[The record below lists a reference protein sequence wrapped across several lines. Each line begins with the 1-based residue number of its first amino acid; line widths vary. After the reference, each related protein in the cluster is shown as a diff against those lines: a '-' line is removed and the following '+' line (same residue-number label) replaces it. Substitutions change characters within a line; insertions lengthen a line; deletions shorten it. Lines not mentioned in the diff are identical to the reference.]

1 MSSTINP
8 PTARSVASSVQPAHP
23 ESVAATIPRRH
34 DLDALRAIA
43 MLLGIALHG
52 ALSFFPM
59 PDAGW
64 SIHDVRQSSV
74 FGLFTALIHGFRM
87 PLFFL
92 ISGFFTAM
100 LWRKRGLRALLK
112 QRFKRVFLP
121 LMIGMV
127 TIIPAVWVVIIGTAI
142 YQAQSPGTQGEENI
156 WTAARSGNLEVIQS
170 EIAAGAPL
178 NQRDPIFG
186 ATPLALATWQGNT
199 GIMEALI
206 SGGAEVN
213 ARNRDG
219 ATPLHGA
226 ALLGR
231 SEAFDMLISHGGSLA
246 ERDRAGSTPTDRL
259 NASWG
264 RTMIVVGFM
273 GAVVD
278 QDSLFE
284 GRKAIARRLES
295 ERSDPAVEATAAP
308 IVAANEISKIDGQQQ
323 MAGLSIGLVL
333 LEFFPLFHHLWFLW
347 FLCWLV
353 GAFAIYA
360 LVSERFSWKMP
371 SWLVISPLRYAWL
384 IPLTLIP
391 QAMMGLIGPSFG
403 PDTSTGLLPM
413 PQILLYYAI
422 FFFFGALYFDSDDR
436 EARLGRRWYL
446 TLPLALLIIFP
457 LGLEMTTG
465 EWGFSDGW
473 LNSKFYHPVAVLLPV
488 VYVWLMTF
496 GLMGAFRRVY
506 SDESKVM
513 RYVSDSSY
521 WLYLVHLPLIMIVQ
535 AAVRTWELP
544 VFIKFALVCT
554 VTTAILLASYQLFVR
569 YTPIGTLLNGPRH
582 RPHKITDAVLVAATS
597 PTD

>member
-100 LWRKRGLRALLK
+100 LWRKRGLRSLLK

-142 YQAQSPGTQGEENI
+142 YQAQSPGTQGEENL

-199 GIMEALI
+199 DIMEALI
-206 SGGAEVN
+206 AGGAEVN

-231 SEAFDMLISHGGSLA
+231 SEAFDMLISHGASLA
-246 ERDRAGSTPTDRL
+246 ERDRAGSTPTDQL
-259 NASWG
+259 DASWG

-284 GRKAIARRLES
+284 GRKAIVRRLQS

-308 IVAANEISKIDGQQQ
+308 IVAANEISKIDRTTANGRSQHRVGA
-323 MAGLSIGLVL
+323 AGILSALSSPLVSLVSLLACRRVCDLCTRQRTLL
-333 LEFFPLFHHLWFLW
+333 LEDAKLASDLTASIRLAHSLDTD
-347 FLCWLV
+347 
-353 GAFAIYA
+353 
-360 LVSERFSWKMP
+360 P
-371 SWLVISPLRYAWL
+371 SSDDGVDRPEFWS
-384 IPLTLIP
+384 
-391 QAMMGLIGPSFG
+391 G
-403 PDTSTGLLPM
+403 
-413 PQILLYYAI
+413 
-422 FFFFGALYFDSDDR
+422 YFDRTAADAADTRFTTRSSFSS
-436 EARLGRRWYL
+436 GRC
-446 TLPLALLIIFP
+446 TSI
-457 LGLEMTTG
+457 
-465 EWGFSDGW
+465 
-473 LNSKFYHPVAVLLPV
+473 
-488 VYVWLMTF
+488 
-496 GLMGAFRRVY
+496 
-506 SDESKVM
+506 VM
-513 RYVSDSSY
+513 IAKRD
-521 WLYLVHLPLIMIVQ
+521 W
-535 AAVRTWELP
+535 A
-544 VFIKFALVCT
+544 
-554 VTTAILLASYQLFVR
+554 
-569 YTPIGTLLNGPRH
+569 
-582 RPHKITDAVLVAATS
+582 DAGTS
-597 PTD
+597 PCLSHS